1 LKRYRVELSPEA
13 LGHAQHIRGWWRDNR
28 EAAPDLFVDELAKAF
43 QKIERFPHLG
53 AAYPRAE
60 LDGMRRILLSQS
72 RYHVYYTVVEETD
85 TVRVHA
91 IWHMARVEPLF

>member
-13 LGHAQHIRGWWRDNR
+13 LGRTFH
-28 EAAPDLFVDELAKAF
+28 ELE
-43 QKIERFPHLG
+43 QLPHLG
-53 AAYPRAE
+53 APYPRAE
-60 LDGMRRILLSQS
+60 IEGMRRILLSQS

-91 IWHMARVEPLF
+91 IWHTARVEPLV